1 MSIVILGGGYAG
13 ALAAA
18 RIGKK
23 QRVTLIEQ
31 AEGLVERI
39 RLHQVAAGDDI
50 APVSYDQLFRG
61 LDVDVIR
68 GRVERIDR
76 DAKRVVLSDGESVP
90 YTQLIYALGST
101 IDSPPN
107 TFALRG
113 PDSAKA
119 LRRRLQAMESGRVAI
134 VGGGLTAIEVAAEI
148 AERFPSLEVSIV
160 TRGRLGAGLSEKA
173 SKHLRGWFAAHNVA
187 LQEGRDGSEV
197 DADLVVWCAGF
208 GVATI
213 ARDAGLAVDERGRTL
228 VDEHLRT
235 SDPSIFA
242 VGDAAVVPFAD
253 GELRMACATA
263 MPMGAYAADYVLGE
277 TTDPFRF
284 SFVTL
289 CISLGRRDGIIQP
302 RHADDSSRA
311 TALTGRAAAWCKE
324 LICRFT
330 ILGIRLERIGVP
342 YAWPKTTLKA
352 A

>member
-31 AEGLVERI
+31 ADGLVERI

-50 APVSYDQLFRG
+50 PPVSYGQLFRG

-68 GRVERIDR
+68 ARVERIDR
-76 DAKRVVLSDGESVP
+76 EGKHVMLSDGESVP
-90 YTQLIYALGST
+90 YTELIYALGSMV
-101 IDSPPN
+101 DAPPDA
-107 TFALRG
+107 FALRG
-113 PDSAKA
+113 PESAKA
-119 LRRRLQAMESGRVAI
+119 LRRKLQAMESGRVAI
-134 VGGGLTAIEVAAEI
+134 VGAGLTGIELAAEI
-148 AERFPSLEVSIV
+148 AERFPALHVSIV
-160 TRGRLGAGLSEKA
+160 ARGALGEGLSDKA
-173 SKHLRGWFAAHNVA
+173 ARHLRSWFEEH
-187 LQEGRDGSEV
+187 RIEV
-197 DADLVVWCAGF
+197 LHRVPEAEIVVWCAGF

-213 ARDAGLAVDERGRTL
+213 ARDAGLAVDERGRLL

-242 VGDAAVVPFAD
+242 IGDAARVAHAG

-263 MPMGAYAADYVLGE
+263 MPMGAYVADYLLGE
-277 TTDPFRF
+277 TDEPFRF
-284 SFVTL
+284 GYVTL

-311 TALTGRAAAWCKE
+311 SALTGRAAAWCKE
-324 LICRFT
+324 LVCRYT
-330 ILGIRLERIGVP
+330 ILSIRLERIGVP
-342 YAWPKTTLKA
+342 YSWPKTTPKA

>member
-13 ALAAA
+13 TLAAA

-50 APVSYDQLFRG
+50 QPVSYEQLFRG
-61 LDVDVIR
+61 LDVEVIR
-68 GRVERIDR
+68 ARVERIDR
-76 DAKRVVLSDGESVP
+76 EAKRVILSDGESVP
-90 YTQLIYALGST
+90 YTELIYALGST
-101 IDSPPN
+101 VDAPPN

-113 PDSAKA
+113 PESAKA
-119 LRRRLQAMESGRVAI
+119 LRRKLQAMESGRVAV
-134 VGGGLTAIEVAAEI
+134 VGAGLTGIELAAEL
-148 AERFPSLEVSIV
+148 AERFPALELALVS
-160 TRGRLGAGLSEKA
+160 RGPVGAGLSEKA
-173 SKHLRGWFAAHNVA
+173 AKHLRDWFGAHRVA
-187 LQEGRDGSEV
+187 IVEAVPE
-197 DADLVVWCAGF
+197 ADVTVWCAGF

-213 ARDAGLAVDERGRTL
+213 ARDAGLAVDERGRLL

-235 SDPSIFA
+235 SDPSILA
-242 VGDAAVVPFAD
+242 IGDAAKVPFAD

-277 TTDPFRF
+277 TAEPFRF

-311 TALTGRAAAWCKE
+311 SALTGRAAAWCKE
-324 LICRFT
+324 LVCRYT
-330 ILGIRLERIGVP
+330 ILSIRLERIGVP
-342 YAWPKTTLKA
+342 YSWPKTTLKA